1 MDHARSIGATVKHR
15 APGFCRPFACILLT
29 VAVIFCGAEWARAQG
44 DGFER
49 TFPQSKASV
58 EKALKAMQSSTAGR
72 LPVLNGFASAAD
84 HPMDSYQRG
93 FYQAKFQVSAA
104 PSGGSIVRV
113 SVEVTAWH
121 TDPVAARSGYE
132 LLTSNGR
139 LEADLLDQLAD
150 QLAGKAP
157 QAATGSPARSDSRP
171 FPSMQRAGAAG
182 ASSSEQFLAEHRVR
196 HRRLPDTRPKLRM
209 RRRALFLRRSPGF
222 HKPAAVSPLLSRKVS
237 PEKIRPRRGKKTS
250 LTMTR
255 AVCERKPKPAR
266 NSEKPGPSQES
277 GCGRKNRNPRS
288 GHREFDSQDFVPG
301 KRAR

>member
-1 MDHARSIGATVKHR
+1 MKHR

-157 QAATGSPARSDSRP
+157 QAATGSPASSDSRP
-171 FPSMQRAGAAG
+171 FPSMQRAGAGG
-182 ASSSEQFLAEHRVR
+182 ASSSEQFPAEASSSPQTAAGQAAKTPDAEEGPISAPVP
-196 HRRLPDTRPKLRM
+196 RLPQTSGG
-209 RRRALFLRRSPGF
+209 FSPSLAQGLARENT
-222 HKPAAVSPLLSRKVS
+222 PAA
-237 PEKIRPRRGKKTS
+237 GKKDLTDDDPGGLRAEAAS
-250 LTMTR
+250 LQEILKNQAHPGIWLR
-255 AVCERKPKPAR
+255 
-266 NSEKPGPSQES
+266 SEKTEPP
-277 GCGRKNRNPRS
+277 
-288 GHREFDSQDFVPG
+288 
-301 KRAR
+301 